1 MLKLPAILSV
11 IFLFTGIFSPIWQGQ
26 KLNQHRKE
34 IKKQIRNQN
43 IKLDNID
50 TLFFANLQT
59 HDITVESEIEVNG
72 MMYDVLEVIPI
83 SDGIQVVAF
92 RDIKEKQLLQ
102 SLSNKINNEIPWS
115 QSPNFKVQNP
125 LFSEHFNP
133 INFGVIPL
141 NKIHFCDVISPC
153 HCGFVGVR
161 THPPEI
167 LFS

>member
-43 IKLDNID
+43 IKPDNID

-72 MMYDVLEVIPI
+72 MMYDVLEVIPT
-83 SDGIQVVAF
+83 SNGIQVVAF

-102 SLSNKINNEIPWS
+102 GLSNKINNEIPWS
-115 QSPNFKVQNP
+115 QSPNFKVQNT
-125 LFSEHFNP
+125 LYSEHFNP
-133 INFGVIPL
+133 IKFGTFPL
-141 NKIHFCDVISPC
+141 KKIDFFDFISPC
-153 HCGFVGVR
+153 RCGYVGAL
-161 THPPEI
+161 THPPEMI
-167 LFS
+167 FS